1 MESTYETWS
10 RFIRRGQESTHDSWG
25 RLMSRGVDLWSR
37 GVDPLVMESNY
48 ESYSRL
54 MELRS
59 QLTTD
64 RGVEES
70 WSQSISRVVEL
81 SVVESIC
88 N

>member
-1 MESTYETWS
+1 MRRAVGSSDVVRS
-10 RFIRRGQESTHDSWG
+10 RRMI
-25 RLMSRGVDLWSR
+25 RGVDLWSR

>member
-1 MESTYETWS
+1 M
-10 RFIRRGQESTHDSWG
+10 G
-25 RLMSRGVDLWSR
+25 RGVGSSDVVRSRRMIR
-37 GVDPLVMESNY
+37 GVDPLVMESNHQ
-48 ESYSRL
+48 SYSRL